1 MVYFVMRCEF
11 VSSIGGLEMGVGEG
25 KKMRPLVEAD
35 GDRME
40 LEKGRAVAREALRV
54 YSTSKYLRTSL
65 PWTPALAGR

>member
-1 MVYFVMRCEF
+1 
-11 VSSIGGLEMGVGEG
+11 MGVGEG

-54 YSTSKYLRTSL
+54 YCTGTYLPPMDPSS
-65 PWTPALAGR
+65 GG

>member
-1 MVYFVMRCEF
+1 
-11 VSSIGGLEMGVGEG
+11 MGVGEG

-54 YSTSKYLRTSL
+54 
-65 PWTPALAGR
+65 